1 MGLLEVGF
9 GDAFFSLIFFLG
21 RKAAA
26 LLEVCFTAVFP
37 FLEVL
42 LLFVAWAPLFRRFF
56 FVQLF

>member
-1 MGLLEVGF
+1 LFEEGLG
-9 GDAFFSLIFFLG
+9 GDLVSLIFFFG

-26 LLEVCFTAVFP
+26 LLVVCFTAVLP

-42 LLFVAWAPLFRRFF
+42 LLFVGLAPLFRRFF